1 LRNVI
6 NKGNRAEDLLATTRN
21 VFAAGWRSV
30 KLYFMLGL
38 PGEREE
44 DLEGIVDLAW
54 SVLREGGM
62 KKQVTVSVSTFVP
75 KPHTPFQWEQQIGLD
90 ETLRR
95 QAFLKGKIAH
105 RNLSLKWHDARMSL
119 LEGVL
124 SRGDERCAALIEKA
138 FRSGC
143 RFDGWTDRFHFDRWV
158 RAMEETGVNPETGLQ
173 ARDISMPLP
182 WDDIACGIEQDFL
195 IREREKA
202 FGEVQTEDCRAG
214 ICHQCGV
221 CTGDL
226 KIIESKQG
234 SSPGTQRE
242 GEAERATIPAL
253 RKKWRIRFEKK
264 GASRF
269 LSHLETVTALTRG
282 MKQGGLTF
290 VYSEGFH
297 PHPRISFASALPV
310 GMESL
315 AEYADLQIA
324 DGGEKTEG
332 TLGRINAFLPAGLKI
347 MEAME
352 IPFQGQSLSDMIT
365 GYRCEALLSGESATM
380 EERIR
385 RFLGSETFM
394 ITRKTKGRLI
404 EKDIR
409 PLVDVLEYD
418 SAERKLRFTVL
429 VRSDGSVRPLEV
441 LTCILGLD
449 EQTAKKAR
457 IVKTETIFAAE
468 P

>member
-1 LRNVI
+1 M
-6 NKGNRAEDLLATTRN
+6 
-21 VFAAGWRSV
+21 F
-30 KLYFMLGL
+30 
-38 PGEREE
+38 
-44 DLEGIVDLAW
+44 
-54 SVLREGGM
+54 
-62 KKQVTVSVSTFVP
+62 
-75 KPHTPFQWEQQIGLD
+75 
-90 ETLRR
+90 
-95 QAFLKGKIAH
+95 
-105 RNLSLKWHDARMSL
+105 
-119 LEGVL
+119 
-124 SRGDERCAALIEKA
+124 
-138 FRSGC
+138 
-143 RFDGWTDRFHFDRWV
+143 
-158 RAMEETGVNPETGLQ
+158 
-173 ARDISMPLP
+173 
-182 WDDIACGIEQDFL
+182 
-195 IREREKA
+195 
-202 FGEVQTEDCRAG
+202 
-214 ICHQCGV
+214 
-221 CTGDL
+221 
-226 KIIESKQG
+226 
-234 SSPGTQRE
+234 
-242 GEAERATIPAL
+242 PAL
-253 RKKWRIRFEKK
+253 RKKWRIRFERK